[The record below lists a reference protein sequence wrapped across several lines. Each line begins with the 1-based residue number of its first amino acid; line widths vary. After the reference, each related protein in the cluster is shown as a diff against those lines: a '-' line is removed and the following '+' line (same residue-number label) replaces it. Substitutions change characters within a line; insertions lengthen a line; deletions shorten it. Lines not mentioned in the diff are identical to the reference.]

1 MAETALDRAH
11 ALMEAAPADDAPRL
25 PFFGHLA
32 RAELFV
38 LLEAEAVDDTVE
50 PRTFPLQ
57 GVSYV
62 VACDTEER
70 LADFAGPLAP
80 WAALSGRT
88 LAPMLAAEGLG
99 LMLNPEVAPSSMV
112 LPPEALVW
120 LAATLV
126 ARPGEAEARPVSVA
140 PPAGVPE
147 ALLAALDAGLASATG
162 RAREAWLVAVAYAD
176 GRAGH
181 LLAFADALPGAEP
194 ALAGIVGEALTF
206 SGLAAGEI
214 DVVFLAA
221 SDPVVARI
229 AKVGLRF
236 DLPQPDPA
244 AVPQAPGSDPD
255 RPPRLR

>member
-1 MAETALDRAH
+1 MADTPLDRAH
-11 ALMEAAPADDAPRL
+11 ALMEAAPADDAQRL
-25 PFFGHLA
+25 SYFGHLA

-38 LLEAEAVDDTVE
+38 LLEREAPGDTVE
-50 PRTFPLQ
+50 LRTFPLE
-57 GVSYV
+57 GASYV
-62 VACDTEER
+62 VAFDTEDR
-70 LADFAGPLAP
+70 LAAFAGPLAS

-99 LMLNPEVAPSSMV
+99 LMLNPEVARSFMV
-112 LPPEALVW
+112 LPPDALAW
-120 LAATLV
+120 LAATL
-126 ARPGEAEARPVSVA
+126 AAHPGEAEARPVSVA

-147 ALLAALDAGLASATG
+147 ALLAALDAGLATATG

-176 GRAGH
+176 GREGH
-181 LLAFADALPGAEP
+181 LLAFAGAVPGAEQ

-221 SDPVVARI
+221 SDPVLARI

-236 DLPQPDPA
+236 DLPQPASA
-244 AVPQAPGSDPD
+244 AAPEAPGSDPD